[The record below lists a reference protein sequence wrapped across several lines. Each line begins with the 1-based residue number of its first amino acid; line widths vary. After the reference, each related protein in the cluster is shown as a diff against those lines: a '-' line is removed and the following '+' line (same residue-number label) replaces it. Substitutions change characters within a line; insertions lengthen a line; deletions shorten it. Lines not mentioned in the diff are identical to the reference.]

1 MYTVIMYKK
10 IYTHVQSLYIY
21 VLKKLKKKQEIKYEK
36 KQKRKKKEKARR
48 PLYARHV
55 S

>member
-21 VLKKLKKKQEIKYEK
+21 VLKKLKKNK
-36 KQKRKKKEKARR
+36 K
-48 PLYARHV
+48 
-55 S
+55 